1 MGSLKGSLDAN
12 GTVHLCIDM
21 QRLFAPDGPWPTPW
35 MPRVLP
41 VVTAL
46 LQKAPERAIFTRFV
60 TAPSPEEAPG
70 MWQAYYRKWHS
81 TTRLELDAARLDLM
95 PELQC
100 YAPPARI
107 MNKLVYS
114 AFGSGELHPFLL
126 RRNVHTLIVTGSET
140 DVCVLSSAL
149 AAVDYRY
156 RVIIVRDGVCSSS
169 DESHDALIELF
180 TRRFDLQTELAASEE
195 ILDAWR
201 PG

>member
-1 MGSLKGSLDAN
+1 
-12 GTVHLCIDM
+12 M

-41 VVTAL
+41 VVAAL
-46 LQKAPERAIFTRFV
+46 MQRAPERAILTRFV
-60 TAPSPEEAPG
+60 TAHSPEEAPAT
-70 MWQAYYRKWHS
+70 WKAYYRKWHS
-81 TTRLELDAARLDLM
+81 TTQLELDAARLDLM

-140 DVCVLSSAL
+140 DVCSAL
-149 AAVDYRY
+149 AAVDYGY
-156 RVIIVRDGVCSSS
+156 RVIIVGDGVCSSS
-169 DESHDALIELF
+169 DESHDALI
-180 TRRFDLQTELAASEE
+180 RRFDLQIELAASEE

-201 PG
+201 P